1 MRNNIQKL
9 EQLIEE
15 FNEEYYVMEQMQ
27 INWDEYDDP
36 LSDPGLQFEQG
47 EKVNGLYDEI
57 RNFARNMCM
66 KLKQHQQ
73 ENNLR
78 VVLVLETKM
87 QGRMGLLKLE

>member
-1 MRNNIQKL
+1 MRNNIIKL
-9 EQLIEE
+9 EHLIEE

-57 RNFARNMCM
+57 RNFARSMD
-66 KLKQHQQ
+66 
-73 ENNLR
+73 
-78 VVLVLETKM
+78 
-87 QGRMGLLKLE
+87 